1 MTANLGTTDAG
12 DLTLDLDRLIGGHMG
27 IVANAGGGKLNGVAV
42 DRAGVLVLA
51 DPLPGESA

>member
-1 MTANLGTTDAG
+1 MIATLGTTAMG

-42 DRAGVLVLA
+42 DRAGVLVLV